1 MSSISVNVD
10 PARYRFFAWASLLSA
25 WASSVWPAAIS
36 VNTRWTFLRKVAKGT
51 WCFVAAV
58 AQADPCAVV
67 QVVSR
72 GAGSSS
78 NLDEEDEE
86 EDEDDDEELAE
97 RALSVVA
104 LNTDLTAAVIASS
117 EYFLCFFSGA
127 AGVGT
132 HKELRQHVKKPR
144 GGAQSVPA
152 APEVVALVGRNVR
165 VGKPRAVL
173 LTVFRFCLLPPGSPM
188 VVKRLK
194 GM

>member
-1 MSSISVNVD
+1 MST
-10 PARYRFFAWASLLSA
+10 RYRFFAWASLLSA

-97 RALSVVA
+97 RALRVVA
-104 LNTDLTAAVIASS
+104 LSTVLTAASIASS
-117 EYFLCFFSGA
+117 EYFLLCFFFGA
-127 AGVGT
+127 AGVGR
-132 HKELRQHVKKPR
+132 HKELTQRGKENH

-152 APEVVALVGRNVR
+152 PPAVVALGGRNVR
-165 VGKPRAVL
+165 VDKPRAVL
-173 LTVFRFCLLPPGSPM
+173 LTVFRFCLWPPGSPM
-188 VVKRLK
+188 VV
-194 GM
+194 